1 MRVLLLGSGG
11 REHALAWKI
20 SKSEVL
26 DALFIAPGNGGM
38 ESLGECL
45 DIDMMNHLQVVKTC
59 NDYSIDLV
67 VVGPEAPLVS
77 GLVDTLHQYGI
88 KAFGPD
94 QYNSQFEG
102 SKAFSKAF
110 MQSVGI
116 PTSKYVEVNSFN
128 DGIVALANF
137 EYPCVIKADGLAAGK
152 GVIIAD
158 DETMAIDALKDMMI
172 QRQFKDAGD
181 KVVIEDYVRGV
192 EASVFVLIDGDN
204 YRILEGAQDYKRA
217 LDGGNGLN
225 TGGMGSFSPNPV
237 LTKTMIEKVE
247 SDVVIPFVKGTKSSG
262 HPYKGV
268 LFIGLMIN
276 DDDINVLEFNVRF
289 GDPETQSILPRL
301 ENDLLALMLACEEG
315 TLDDHQI
322 TFSDKVACTIMATS
336 GGYPLSYDKG
346 FVISGVDV
354 INNDVICFHSGT
366 KKMDAQLVT
375 NGGRV
380 LSVTLLEDSLE
391 LARHKAYEAMK
402 KISFDGI
409 TYRSDIGNKILR

>member
-1 MRVLLLGSGG
+1 
-11 REHALAWKI
+11 
-20 SKSEVL
+20 
-26 DALFIAPGNGGM
+26 
-38 ESLGECL
+38 
-45 DIDMMNHLQVVKTC
+45 
-59 NDYSIDLV
+59 
-67 VVGPEAPLVS
+67 
-77 GLVDTLHQYGI
+77 
-88 KAFGPD
+88 
-94 QYNSQFEG
+94 
-102 SKAFSKAF
+102 
-110 MQSVGI
+110 
-116 PTSKYVEVNSFN
+116 
-128 DGIVALANF
+128 
-137 EYPCVIKADGLAAGK
+137 
-152 GVIIAD
+152 
-158 DETMAIDALKDMMI
+158 
-172 QRQFKDAGD
+172 
-181 KVVIEDYVRGV
+181 
-192 EASVFVLIDGDN
+192 
-204 YRILEGAQDYKRA
+204 
-217 LDGGNGLN
+217 
-225 TGGMGSFSPNPV
+225 
-237 LTKTMIEKVE
+237 MIEKVE

-354 INNDVICFHSGT
+354 INDDVICFHSGT
-366 KKMDAQLVT
+366 KKMDTQLVT